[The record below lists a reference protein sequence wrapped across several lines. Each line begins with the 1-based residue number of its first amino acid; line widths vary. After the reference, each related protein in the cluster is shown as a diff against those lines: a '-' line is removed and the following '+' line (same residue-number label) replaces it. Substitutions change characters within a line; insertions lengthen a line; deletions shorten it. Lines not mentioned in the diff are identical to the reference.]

1 LLIRHNFLSAVG
13 LSPGAVLDDLE
24 PVDYR
29 TERIIYSLSHICI
42 HGPLKAHE
50 AGFREWLAEQGCCVP
65 SVRYQLELMDDLS
78 RWLTRRCTGHW
89 NGRR

>member
-1 LLIRHNFLSAVG
+1 VG

-42 HGPLKAHE
+42 HGPLKAYE
-50 AGFREWLAEQGCCVP
+50 AGFLEWLAEQGCCVP